1 MIGFKTARG
10 GCAMKETFGQAL
22 REARR
27 SRNVSQRELA
37 REVGVDFSYISKIEN
52 DRLPPPAADTIV
64 RICEVLEVPAEE
76 LLALKGKMPSDFED
90 TIGSS
95 PAALKFVNQA
105 QTMDLTEDEWEKLA
119 RHLRRLR
126 G

>member
-1 MIGFKTARG
+1 
-10 GCAMKETFGQAL
+10 MKETFGQAL

-27 SRNVSQRELA
+27 AKNVSQRELA

-64 RICEVLEVPAEE
+64 RICEVLEAPAEE

-119 RHLRRLR
+119 HHLRRLR
-126 G
+126 R